1 MSTKAKATATV
12 ASWDENAYDEAEG
25 KPKLSKASI
34 KYTYEGDFEGES
46 AAEMVMVYV
55 GEEAEYVGLERMS
68 GTLGGKKGTFV
79 TSGVGGFKDGVA
91 SHSWKVVEGSGTD
104 ELEGLT
110 GSGTFEAPMGNQA
123 TVKFEY
129 ELP

>member
-1 MSTKAKATATV
+1 MSTKAVATATGG
-12 ASWDENAYDEAEG
+12 SGNENAYDEAEG

-34 KYTYEGDFEGES
+34 KSTYDGDFTGES
-46 AAEMVMVYV
+46 AAEMVMAYV

-91 SHSWKVVEGSGTD
+91 SHS
-104 ELEGLT
+104 
-110 GSGTFEAPMGNQA
+110 
-123 TVKFEY
+123 
-129 ELP
+129 